1 MVLYPSKEAA
11 RAIICREVVEYTTTY
26 LEGYGQGF
34 TIESIDS
41 HLASCAGCRVYV
53 DQIASI
59 RKALKLLPGTVMGS
73 TQRNRLRQAF
83 AMRRFDRQGY

>member
-1 MVLYPSKEAA
+1 MEVNEQTAKWTLG
-11 RAIICREVVEYTTTY
+11 REVVEYTTTY

-34 TIESIDS
+34 TKESIDS